1 MPQKPQDNP
10 PSSSAPQSPAAKTV
24 VAVEFPIEFWE
35 TVQAIAEQ
43 AGVTPETV
51 ISAGT
56 SLYSLAQK
64 AKTQHQKLA
73 IIELDQPCITDFKG
87 L

>member
-1 MPQKPQDNP
+1 MPQLPEDNIP
-10 PSSSAPQSPAAKTV
+10 TPATKNV
-24 VAVEFPIEFWE
+24 VTVEFPAEFWD
-35 TVQAIAEQ
+35 TVKAIAQQ

-64 AKTQHQKLA
+64 AKAQHQKLA
-73 IIELDQPCITDFKG
+73 IIEFDQPCITDFKG

>member
-1 MPQKPQDNP
+1 MV
-10 PSSSAPQSPAAKTV
+10 T
-24 VAVEFPIEFWE
+24 VEFPAEFWD
-35 TVQAIAEQ
+35 TVEAIAEQ

-51 ISAGT
+51 LSAGT

-64 AKTQHQKLA
+64 AKAEHQKLA
-73 IIELDQPCITDFKG
+73 IIELGQPCIADFKG

>member
-1 MPQKPQDNP
+1 MPQQPQDNYS
-10 PSSSAPQSPAAKTV
+10 PSADQSIV
-24 VAVEFPIEFWE
+24 MVEFPVEFWNA
-35 TVQAIAEQ
+35 VKGLAQQ

-56 SLYSLAQK
+56 SLYSLAVK
-64 AKTQHQKLA
+64 AKADHQKMA
-73 IIELDQPCITDFKG
+73 IIEVDQPCITEIKG

>member
-1 MPQKPQDNP
+1 MPQQPHDQVS
-10 PSSSAPQSPAAKTV
+10 PSASTNAIVT
-24 VAVEFPIEFWE
+24 VEFPAEFWE
-35 TVQAIAEQ
+35 TVKTIAQQ

-64 AKTQHQKLA
+64 AKTNHQKLA
-73 IIELDQPCITDFKG
+73 IIDLDQPCITDFKG

>member
-1 MPQKPQDNP
+1 MSQLTPDPVSSLTVKPMI
-10 PSSSAPQSPAAKTV
+10 T
-24 VAVEFPIEFWE
+24 VEFPAEFWQTVE
-35 TVQAIAEQ
+35 TIAQE

-64 AKTQHQKLA
+64 AKAEHQKLA
-73 IIELDQPCITDFKG
+73 IIEFGQPCITDFKG